1 MAPPEDIKYI
11 LIFGLLRVVGDSNTF
26 GVVPHPMMTTHCLD
40 EYGMVILIVGGAFCG
55 SPSVAHS
62 GEYDTRETTK
72 DHLSIPESSQAWERI
87 NQGVLHRTVSK
98 VNYLGR
104 TLTQYSSM
112 MDSVR
117 CLNVPRQNAQFWNF
131 LLPMCHQ
138 A

>member
-26 GVVPHPMMTTHCLD
+26 GVVPHPMMTTHCRD

-55 SPSVAHS
+55 SPSIAHS

-72 DHLSIPESSQAWERI
+72 GHLSIPESSQAWERI
-87 NQGVLHRTVSK
+87 NQGVLHKTEPI
-98 VNYLGR
+98 
-104 TLTQYSSM
+104 LTQNSSM
-112 MDSVR
+112 VDSIR
-117 CLNVPRQNAQFWNF
+117 CLNVLRQNAQFWNF